1 MDLLKMKSKL
11 LKTNKLYLPAPPV
24 CRDTGRRPNTF
35 YVYAIACEG
44 DSLYIGHTGDL
55 CKRWNEHVSG
65 TGADWTKKHKP
76 IRIAHYEEYGSREKA
91 ITREK
96 EMKTGFG
103 RKWLKRE
110 IKSGRARQAGGLTCL
125 RATHRQ
131 SPEEIE
137 IVEGKGLQVS
147 KRGS

>member
-1 MDLLKMKSKL
+1 MKSKL
-11 LKTNKLYLPAPPV
+11 LKTNKLYLPAPPA
-24 CRDTGRRPNTF
+24 RASHAGGRPNTF

-44 DSLYIGHTGDL
+44 DSLYIGHTDDL

-96 EMKTGFG
+96 ELKTGFG

-125 RATHRQ
+125 RAVTHRQ
-131 SPEEIE
+131 APEEIA
-137 IVEGKGLQVS
+137 IVKGK
-147 KRGS
+147 R